1 MSDIYNLQRFL
12 DAQDSIYE
20 EVLKELKQGRKT
32 SHWMWYIF
40 PQIKGLGRT
49 ATAQK
54 FAISSLEEAQ
64 AYLKDPILGSRLR
77 ECTHLVLD
85 IENRDIQK
93 IFGYPDYLKFRSS
106 ITLFLEATK
115 DNKIFN
121 DTLLKYFEG
130 QPDQLTL
137 DILKNS

>member
-49 ATAQK
+49 TTAQK
-54 FAISSLEEAQ
+54 FAISSLEEAK
-64 AYLKDPILGSRLR
+64 AYLQNPVLGSRLR
-77 ECTHLVLD
+77 ECTQLVLD
-85 IENRDIQK
+85 IENHDIQE

-106 ITLFLEATK
+106 MTLFLKATK
-115 DNKIFN
+115 DNKIFQ
-121 DTLLKYFEG
+121 DAIFKYFED

-137 DILKNS
+137 DIIL

>member
-12 DAQDSIYE
+12 DAQESIYE
-20 EVLKELKQGRKT
+20 EVIQELRQGRKT
-32 SHWMWYIF
+32 RHWMWYIF

-49 ATAQK
+49 STAQK

-64 AYLKDPILGSRLR
+64 AYLKNPTLESRLR
-77 ECTHLVLD
+77 ECTRLVLD
-85 IENRDIQK
+85 IENRDIRE
-93 IFGYPDYLKFRSS
+93 IFGYPDDLKFRSS
-106 ITLFLEATK
+106 MTLFLYATK

-121 DTLLKYFEG
+121 DALLKYFAG

-137 DILKNS
+137 NLIS

>member
-12 DAQDSIYE
+12 DAQESIYE
-20 EVLKELKQGRKT
+20 EVLEELKQGRKT

-49 ATAQK
+49 STAQH
-54 FAISSLEEAQ
+54 FAISSLEEAK
-64 AYLKDPILGSRLR
+64 AYLKNSILESRLR
-77 ECTHLVLD
+77 ECTRLVLEID
-85 IENRDIQK
+85 NRNIKQ
-93 IFGYPDYLKFRSS
+93 IFGHPDYLKFRSS
-106 ITLFLEATK
+106 MTLFLYATK

-121 DTLLKYFEG
+121 DALLKYFEG

-137 DILKNS
+137 DILKNF

>member
-106 ITLFLEATK
+106 ITLFLETTK
-115 DNKIFN
+115 DNKIFQ
-121 DTLLKYFEG
+121 DVLLKYFAG

-137 DILKNS
+137 DIIS

>member
-20 EVLKELKQGRKT
+20 EVLNELKQGRKT

-49 ATAQK
+49 STAQK
-54 FAISSLEEAQ
+54 FAISSLEEAK
-64 AYLKDPILGSRLR
+64 AYLQNSILGSRLR
-77 ECTHLVLD
+77 ECTQLVLD
-85 IENRDIQK
+85 IGNRDIQE

-106 ITLFLEATK
+106 MTLFLEATK
-115 DNKIFN
+115 DNKIFQ
-121 DTLLKYFEG
+121 DALLKYFAG
-130 QPDQLTL
+130 QADQLTL
-137 DILKNS
+137 DKLFRI